1 MPKFSVIVPAHNSAD
16 FIRIGLES
24 IVEQKNKDYELIVVC
39 DNCTDQTPQ
48 IAYKYA
54 DIMRVV
60 NLGNDGLARNV
71 GLEEASGEYVLFLD
85 DDDWFM
91 HEYAFDVIHENLNRW
106 KWRMDLTVDI
116 LQFGFIFKGVG
127 YAKARKANGSIW
139 PNVWSKAWRRE
150 FIGDTRF
157 QNIKMESDLDFTRR
171 MLEKAPKL
179 ICLEQPLIYYNYMR
193 KGSQTWNKANNIE

>member
-16 FIRIGLES
+16 FIRIGLDS
-24 IVEQKNKDYELIVVC
+24 IVEQKNRDYELIVVC

-48 IAYKYA
+48 IAYEYA

-91 HEYAFDVIHENLNRW
+91 HEFAFDVIHENINRW

-127 YAKARKANGSIW
+127 YAEAKRANGSIW

-150 FIGDTRF
+150 FIGDARF

-171 MLEKAPKL
+171 MLEKGPNL
-179 ICLEQPLIYYNYMR
+179 ICLDQPLIYYNYMR
-193 KGSQTWNKANNIE
+193 KGSQTWNKAHNIE